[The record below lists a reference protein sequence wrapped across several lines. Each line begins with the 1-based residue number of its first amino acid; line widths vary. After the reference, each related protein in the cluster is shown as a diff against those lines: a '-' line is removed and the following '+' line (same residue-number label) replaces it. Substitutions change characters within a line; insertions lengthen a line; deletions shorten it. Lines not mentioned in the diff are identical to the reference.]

1 MSIWI
6 PRLLHPDDR
15 ERAGAAGRP
24 EPGGRLA
31 ELPPRGRTLPDRGRS
46 DPDPGRGRTLPP
58 GGPGCRPAAVPADR
72 GTGGAGGS
80 DQAPR
85 AEPGHGWRRGGL
97 LAHHG
102 RPAGVRRAGGPVRRA
117 AGRRRRVRPGGG
129 HRGPDRA
136 EVADE
141 VLARVTGWSVSRPTA
156 GPRVGRMAR
165 IPPRSWFGPS
175 GGRRNQLSG
184 REQLAQP
191 QRPGVHRR
199 RFNPAFLRGPDRPRA
214 PDPARQAKVHVGPLD
229 TECAPIRSPVEVR
242 NSTRSGR
249 SRTNDCSPELSHL
262 WRCKE
267 AGISPMIIVSKPP
280 LPLA

>member
-1 MSIWI
+1 MDGL
-6 PRLLHPDDR
+6 RAYG
-15 ERAGAAGRP
+15 ERAARFA
-24 EPGGRLA
+24 ERLA
-31 ELPPRGRTLPDRGRS
+31 ADDVSDLVVDTEGRT
-46 DPDPGRGRTLPP
+46 
-58 GGPGCRPAAVPADR
+58 
-72 GTGGAGGS
+72 
-80 DQAPR
+80 
-85 AEPGHGWRRGGL
+85 
-97 LAHHG
+97 
-102 RPAGVRRAGGPVRRA
+102 VRQ
-117 AGRRRRVRPGGG
+117 
-129 HRGPDRA
+129 
-136 EVADE
+136 VADE
-141 VLARVTGWSVSRPTA
+141 VLARVAGWSVSRPTA

-165 IPPRSWFGPS
+165 IPPRSWSGPS

-267 AGISPMIIVSKPP
+267 AGIFPMIIVSKPP